1 MYVKTKDLTAEDTFG
16 GMLYSQIRPLDV
28 TNAPGLS
35 VSIFSSGCP
44 FKCKGCHNQ
53 ELWGLEKGKKFTPE
67 TEQLILKMLDR
78 EYIHSLVCLGGE
90 PLLDRNLSD
99 LAELTGCV
107 PAGKDIW
114 LYTGYTLEE
123 LKERCEEDISS
134 HHYGDLFM
142 ILNNVDYIVD
152 GRFEQDKRDITLAFR
167 GSSNQRIWYKVK
179 QDFTNF
185 PQYEDVTAEF
195 DNNN

>member
-1 MYVKTKDLTAEDTFG
+1 MRYAQVVPF
-16 GMLYSQIRPLDV
+16 DV
-28 TNAPGLS
+28 CNGRGIG
-35 VSIFSSGCP
+35 VSLFTQGCTMRCP
-44 FKCKGCHNQ
+44 GCHNPQQWRLDGGKEYTQ
-53 ELWGLEKGKKFTPE
+53 ETGEKILSLLGKP
-67 TEQLILKMLDR
+67 
-78 EYIHSLVCLGGE
+78 YINRLSLVGGD

-99 LAELTGCV
+99 LAYLTSLV

-114 LYTGYTLEE
+114 LYTGYTFEE
-123 LKERCEEDISS
+123 LKERCKDDIDS

-167 GSSNQRIWYKVK
+167 GSSNQRIWRRVK
-179 QDFTNF
+179 RDFTNF